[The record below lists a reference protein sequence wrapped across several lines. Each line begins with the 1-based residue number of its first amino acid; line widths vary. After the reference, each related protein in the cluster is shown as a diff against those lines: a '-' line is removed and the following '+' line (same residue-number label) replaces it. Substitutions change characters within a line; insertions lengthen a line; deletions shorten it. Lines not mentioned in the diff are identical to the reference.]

1 VIRLNWRLMQAPPAL
16 IDYVVVHELAHLR
29 QPDHSAAF
37 WSLVARACPDHRALR
52 RELRGWQRRLAAL

>member
-1 VIRLNWRLMQAPPAL
+1 MQAPPAL

-37 WSLVARACPDHRALR
+37 WSIVERTCPEQRARRYEPR
-52 RELRGWQRRLAAL
+52 RGQRRLAAR